1 MSLLEKEKS
10 HEILHYKEYYKIKNI
25 IKNNYPNII
34 LNGITK
40 SGKTFLI
47 NHIMEDLF
55 GSTKETID
63 DKLVYKEN
71 LNYFVFDFS
80 NHVKNNIIKKI
91 NLIIKSYDHFNETIK
106 YIVIDNY
113 NDVSDILQKNIKVFI
128 EKYHTTSRFIFITK
142 RPFSIDA
149 STRNSC
155 TNIKLKYP
163 NKYDKYIYFSYL
175 LKKCGIKYNE
185 FLLLKYCE
193 KYHIDHINKIYYN
206 DGGFKNIYEK
216 VNDEI
221 NSIINKRFN
230 IEDIKKI
237 SMKIKELSLDLPS
250 IFSYFIKN
258 NKYSQ
263 SKQILLIKEISHY
276 NYIIKKSY
284 RDIIPIE
291 GLLVKIYY
299 IINHG

>member
-55 GSTKETID
+55 GSTKEIID

-113 NDVSDILQKNIKVFI
+113 NDN
-128 EKYHTTSRFIFITK
+128 
-142 RPFSIDA
+142 
-149 STRNSC
+149 
-155 TNIKLKYP
+155 
-163 NKYDKYIYFSYL
+163 
-175 LKKCGIKYNE
+175 
-185 FLLLKYCE
+185 
-193 KYHIDHINKIYYN
+193 
-206 DGGFKNIYEK
+206 
-216 VNDEI
+216 
-221 NSIINKRFN
+221 
-230 IEDIKKI
+230 
-237 SMKIKELSLDLPS
+237 
-250 IFSYFIKN
+250 
-258 NKYSQ
+258 
-263 SKQILLIKEISHY
+263 
-276 NYIIKKSY
+276 
-284 RDIIPIE
+284 
-291 GLLVKIYY
+291 
-299 IINHG
+299 

>member
-1 MSLLEKEKS
+1 MNLLKREKS

-25 IKNNYPNII
+25 IKNKYPNII

-55 GSTKETID
+55 GSSKEIVD

-91 NLIIKSYDHFNETIK
+91 NLIIKNYDHFNETIK

-113 NDVSDILQKNIKVFI
+113 NDISDILQKNIKVFI

-142 RPFSIDA
+142 KLFSIDA

-155 TNIKLKYP
+155 LNIKLKYP
-163 NKYDKYIYFSYL
+163 NKYEKYIYFSYL
-175 LKKCGIKYNE
+175 LKRCEIKYNE
-185 FLLLKYCE
+185 FLLMKYCE
-193 KYHIDHINKIYYN
+193 KLHIDHINKIYYN
-206 DGGFKNIYEK
+206 GGDFKNIYQK
-216 VNDEI
+216 VDCEI
-221 NSIINKRFN
+221 NSIINKSFN

-237 SMKIKELSLDLPS
+237 SMKIKELSLEIPS
-250 IFSYFIKN
+250 ILSYFIKN
-258 NKYSQ
+258 NKYSE

-299 IINHG
+299 IINYD

>member
-1 MSLLEKEKS
+1 MNLLEREKS
-10 HEILHYKEYYKIKNI
+10 HEILHYKEYYKIKGI
-25 IKNNYPNII
+25 IKNKYPNII
-34 LNGITK
+34 LNGISK

-55 GSTKETID
+55 GSTKEIVD

-91 NLIIKSYDHFNETIK
+91 NLIIKNYDHFNETIK

-142 RPFSIDA
+142 RLFSIDA

-155 TNIKLKYP
+155 LNIKLKYP
-163 NKYDKYIYFSYL
+163 NKYDQYIYFSYL
-175 LKKCGIKYNE
+175 LKKYDMKYNE
-185 FLLLKYCE
+185 FLLMKNCE
-193 KYHIDHINKIYYN
+193 KFHIDHINKIYYN
-206 DGGFKNIYEK
+206 GEDFKNIYQK
-216 VNDEI
+216 VDEEI
-221 NSIINKRFN
+221 NSIMNKSFN
-230 IEDIKKI
+230 IEDIKKL
-237 SMKIKELSLDLPS
+237 SMKIKELSLELYS

-258 NKYSQ
+258 SIYSE